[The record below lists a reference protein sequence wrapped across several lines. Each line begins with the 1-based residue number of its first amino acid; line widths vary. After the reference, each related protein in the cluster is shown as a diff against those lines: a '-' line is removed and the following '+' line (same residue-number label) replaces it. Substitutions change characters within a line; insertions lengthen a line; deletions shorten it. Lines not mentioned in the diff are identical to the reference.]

1 MSEEREP
8 EAVNQRLEAEM
19 QNVPKF
25 VLQRLRQITPAAESH
40 PDADLL
46 TAFAEQS
53 LAGRERLFVMEH
65 LARCG
70 DCRDVVAHA
79 LPATEIV
86 SIPAAAS
93 SVHIGFNQGWFSWPV
108 FRWGALAAGIL
119 AVTSVGVLQYSH
131 HNHEKI
137 VASNLVSSDV
147 ATDGRKLSK
156 PISAPPNETQRD
168 ALSVH
173 KAAAGVAAGPRTGG
187 ANSSGSN
194 SLGKIGSGSGV
205 HEVSPRTESTATD
218 QNQLAQNHVEPPLQH
233 PSITSLDVVKAK
245 DPVPAEAAPGSS
257 PAPAFAPPSLP
268 LQTSPSLMLRS
279 SPRWSITPAG
289 GLQRSFDGGNT
300 WENVTPSA
308 GGASSATSGGAGADK
323 KNQKA
328 EASPN
333 SIPVFRTVAANR
345 SEVWAGATGGILY
358 HSSDGGNRWA
368 LTVPTDSVT
377 ILTGDIISIQFSDP
391 QYGKI
396 ATSTGELWITFDAG
410 LTWGRP
416 Q

>member
-1 MSEEREP
+1 
-8 EAVNQRLEAEM
+8 
-19 QNVPKF
+19 
-25 VLQRLRQITPAAESH
+25 
-40 PDADLL
+40 
-46 TAFAEQS
+46 
-53 LAGRERLFVMEH
+53 
-65 LARCG
+65 
-70 DCRDVVAHA
+70 
-79 LPATEIV
+79 
-86 SIPAAAS
+86 
-93 SVHIGFNQGWFSWPV
+93 
-108 FRWGALAAGIL
+108 
-119 AVTSVGVLQYSH
+119 
-131 HNHEKI
+131 
-137 VASNLVSSDV
+137 
-147 ATDGRKLSK
+147 
-156 PISAPPNETQRD
+156 
-168 ALSVH
+168 
-173 KAAAGVAAGPRTGG
+173 
-187 ANSSGSN
+187 
-194 SLGKIGSGSGV
+194 
-205 HEVSPRTESTATD
+205 
-218 QNQLAQNHVEPPLQH
+218 
-233 PSITSLDVVKAK
+233 
-245 DPVPAEAAPGSS
+245 
-257 PAPAFAPPSLP
+257 
-268 LQTSPSLMLRS
+268 MLRS